1 MTGRRKR
8 PPLKLS
14 FEYMDTPERRVVS
27 LEPDGIWCL
36 PVLGYDCYRTRW
48 AEPPFH
54 VHKECLE
61 VTLCLRGEL
70 EFETKERTYPFR
82 PGAMF
87 VSGPKDLH
95 RLKAYPKGLS
105 KYWFLFRIP
114 KKGFPLLNLPS
125 DEAQTLIRAL
135 THLPNRLFTGSD
147 EVRRLFKKLFHQ
159 YDTLPKESSERSLRL
174 RSTALALLLAVVDAS
189 HSSMRDRVE
198 VRLQNFVDDMR
209 EHPEREYPLDQTA
222 ERLGLSPS
230 NLLVRFK
237 RLTGLPPHAFLLA
250 QRIAKAKEMLTAS
263 MPIATIAHKLGFAT
277 SQHLS
282 NHFKATT
289 GLSPSEWK
297 KKRLTRSG

>member
-1 MTGRRKR
+1 MRRNKTLLTLLAALAFSCAGAFGQA
-8 PPLKLS
+8 PDYSAYILTPKAP
-14 FEYMDTPERRVVS
+14 DTPRINGPKVY
-27 LEPDGIWCL
+27 G
-36 PVLGYDCYRTRW
+36 
-48 AEPPFH
+48 A
-54 VHKECLE
+54 
-61 VTLCLRGEL
+61 
-70 EFETKERTYPFR
+70 R
-82 PGAMF
+82 PGA
-87 VSGPKDLH
+87 D
-95 RLKAYPKGLS
+95 
-105 KYWFLFRIP
+105 FLFRIP

-135 THLPNRLFTGSD
+135 THLPNRLFKGSD

-159 YDTLPKESSERSLRL
+159 YDTLPKDSSERSLRL
-174 RSTALALLLAVVDAS
+174 RSTVLALLLAVVDAS
-189 HSSMRDRVE
+189 RSSMRDRVE
-198 VRLQNFVDDMR
+198 VRLQNLVDDMR
-209 EHPEREYPLDQTA
+209 EHPEHEYPLDQTA

-282 NHFKATT
+282 NQFKAST

-297 KKRLTRSG
+297 KKC